1 MQINRINTY
10 CSRLFTLF
18 ISLLLFSTN
27 ILADV
32 EAKEALQVDYKS
44 NGQALSAT
52 FTFDAQPKVVFEGET
67 LSILSESG
75 TQSFIIDEVVC
86 FKFVSIE
93 TTDIKQQELLPTSQH
108 VYFTFIGN
116 DLIKVT
122 GNSLTPEV
130 ALFTT
135 DGRKVSVYSDFSSN
149 EINIHLEALPR
160 GLYIVKTNHHSFKFI
175 RK

>member
-44 NGQALSAT
+44 NGQVLSAT

-86 FKFVSIE
+86 FKFVDDSECCI
-93 TTDIKQQELLPTSQH
+93 LL
-108 VYFTFIGN
+108 
-116 DLIKVT
+116 
-122 GNSLTPEV
+122 EV
-130 ALFTT
+130 IQL
-135 DGRKVSVYSDFSSN
+135 VPN
-149 EINIHLEALPR
+149 L
-160 GLYIVKTNHHSFKFI
+160 
-175 RK
+175 